1 MRILLAILLLLSS
14 SGIDRFDPGRTGVC
28 PELATPPF
36 TEESQILVLD
46 DNGVTASPVI
56 MEDTLYIGTTSGSL
70 KAIDCKTL
78 SVKWNATVKG
88 SFRSSALVYKGR
100 VFIGD
105 TNGKLHCFDAATGK
119 VVWPAVDFVEWINS
133 SPLPENDRIIFGAN
147 DRKIHALDVA
157 TGKEVWSSVLLKG
170 QVQAGVAKFGNNY
183 IVGCFGQKDC
193 ATCNEPGNLYSINP
207 KGEIAWGPMITY
219 GSVQGTPAVLDNAIY
234 VTSQGYT
241 WEEENRPK
249 GRISCFNAT
258 SGLLVWSQKLGG
270 EIWGSPAVDKEV
282 VVVGCRDH
290 FIWCFD
296 PSTGDKKWHYQ
307 TESLIDA
314 SPVISGNHVFI
325 GSLDGFVYI
334 LDKSTGRLAQKL
346 RVGTI
351 MQGPSGGIAVW
362 EGNIFVLSIDG
373 NLHKFKPAPIGKMWM
388 DDTYAK
394 TLEGDYN
401 FHFVVKNMRQDTL
414 AEPLRARVEIDSPY
428 HRQTIPEI
436 TLLPGESK
444 LFEII
449 GKADFGDKSGDFSSF
464 VKLAWTNA
472 PVFEVVE
479 AGQSKSNKAIEFR
492 LGVIAKNPTL
502 KVTSGIL
509 DYGLVWD
516 DETEK
521 MLSFEIR
528 NTGTGKLAGTIE
540 HPNITRVSSNAF
552 ELESNSSLTID
563 TTLIL
568 QEFGKIKFDEN
579 NMFAF
584 DRPLQIRSNGGNA
597 ELSVTGTIKRSKLW
611 AKVTIGSRESL
622 VNGEKK
628 TLLAP
633 PYIKS
638 GTTMVPIRVI
648 SEGLGLKVQ
657 WIPDIKTVM
666 VDLTGGRFLRLIIG
680 YPSGIIEE
688 PDGTVKEAPLKV
700 PAEIVKGTTFV
711 PLRFISEN
719 LSSAQLRSEVVWNAA
734 ERSATATRWL
744 KPQTR

>member
-1 MRILLAILLLLSS
+1 MRFLLAALILLSS

-36 TEESQILVLD
+36 VEESQILVLD

-56 MEDTLYIGTTSGSL
+56 MEGILYIGTTSGSL

-78 SVKWNATVKG
+78 KVLWSTTIKG
-88 SFRSSALVYKGR
+88 SFRSSALVYKGK
-100 VFIGD
+100 VFVGD

-119 VVWPAVDFVEWINS
+119 AVWPAVDFVEWINS

-147 DRKIHALDVA
+147 DRKIHALDIT
-157 TGKEVWSSVLLKG
+157 TGKKVWSSVLLKG
-170 QVQAGVAKFGNNY
+170 QVQAGVAKFGDNY

-193 ATCNEPGNLYSINP
+193 ETCYEPGNLYSINP
-207 KGEIAWGPMITY
+207 KGETVWGPMTTF
-219 GSVQGTPAVLDNAIY
+219 GSVQGTPAVLDNSVY

-241 WEEENRPK
+241 WEDENRPK

-270 EIWGSPAVDKEV
+270 EIWGSPAVDKEA

-296 PSTGDKKWHYQ
+296 PSSGEKKWHYQ

-325 GSLDGFVYI
+325 GSLDGHVYI
-334 LDKSTGRLAQKL
+334 LDKSTGQLAQKL

-351 MQGPSGGIAVW
+351 MQGPSGGIAIW

-373 NLHKFKPAPIGKMWM
+373 NLHKFRPAPTGKMWM
-388 DDTYAK
+388 DDVYAQ
-394 TLEGDYN
+394 TLEGDYS
-401 FHFVVKNMRQDTL
+401 FHFVVKNMRQDAL
-414 AEPLRARVEIDSPY
+414 ADSLRVRVEIDSPY

-436 TLLPGESK
+436 VLLPGESR
-444 LFEII
+444 LFEIK
-449 GKADFGDKSGDFSSF
+449 GNSDFGGKSGDISSF
-464 VKLAWTNA
+464 VKLVWTNA

-479 AGQSKSNKAIEFR
+479 AGQRKSNKAMEFR
-492 LGVIAKNPTL
+492 LNVIAKTPTL
-502 KVTSGIL
+502 SVVPNFL

-516 DETEK
+516 DEVGK
-521 MLSFEIR
+521 KLSFEIK
-528 NTGTGKLAGTIE
+528 NTGTGKLTGTIE
-540 HPNITRVSSNAF
+540 NPNIITTSANSFTLDSN
-552 ELESNSSLTID
+552 NSMTVD
-563 TTLIL
+563 AIL
-568 QEFGKIKFDEN
+568 VLGEFGKIIFDDK

-584 DRPLQIRSNGGNA
+584 NRAIQIKSNGGNA
-597 ELSVTGTIKRSKLW
+597 EFAVTGTIKRSRLW
-611 AKVTIGSRESL
+611 VKVSIGSKESV

-628 TLLAP
+628 TLLAA

-648 SEGLGLKVQ
+648 SEGLGLKVE
-657 WIPDIKTVM
+657 WISDIKTVM
-666 VDLTGGRFLRLIIG
+666 IDLTGGRFLRLIIG

-688 PDGTVKEAPLKV
+688 PDGTIKEVPLKV
-700 PAEIVKGTTFV
+700 PAEILKGSTFV
-711 PLRFISEN
+711 PLRFIAEN
-719 LSSAQLRSEVVWNAA
+719 LSSDQLRSEVTWNAA

-744 KPQTR
+744 KPKN